1 MRGNQG
7 ATRLLMAALMLL
19 VAAGAVSAD
28 TLRRKNG
35 KTLKGK
41 VERYSNGEFVI
52 RLDSGD
58 RMIVS
63 ADNVESVEFDAADS
77 ASPVFGT
84 PGSGTSVGSEKVVTL
99 DSSQDVVATGVQ
111 LRKGE
116 KVRITASGQMQFADG
131 RSSGPAGRNENEPW
145 PFPSERFGI
154 LVAMVGSP
162 TSPTY
167 ELIGESKEFAA
178 ASDGELFL
186 QINARSLAGAKG
198 SYTAR
203 IAQLTAAAPSP
214 STGGPTG
221 GTTPTPQPDR
231 RALRYEVSVPS
242 EKAWTDTGVDLLAGD
257 TLRITAEGT
266 INYTTSKTCGPDGG
280 KREWGD
286 LLKALPV
293 NDVGRG
299 ALVGMI
305 GESGVAKAFLVGAK
319 FEGAIAANGRLFLGM
334 NDDNLDNNKGSFK
347 VKIEIVP
354 ARK

>member
-7 ATRLLMAALMLL
+7 ATRILLAALALL
-19 VAAGAVSAD
+19 VAVGAASAD

-35 KTLKGK
+35 QTLRGK

-58 RMIVS
+58 RMIVA
-63 ADNVESVEFDAADS
+63 ADNVESVEFDSAG

-84 PGSGTSVGSEKVVTL
+84 PGSGSTVASEKVVTL
-99 DSSQDVVATGVQ
+99 DSSQEVVATGVQ

-116 KVRITASGQMQFADG
+116 RVRITASGQMQFADG
-131 RSSGPAGRNENEPW
+131 RSSGPGGRNENESW
-145 PFPSERFGI
+145 PFPGTPLGM

-167 ELIGESKEFAA
+167 EPVGESREFAA
-178 ASDGELFL
+178 ASDGELYL

-203 IAQLTAAAPSP
+203 IAQLTTAATSP
-214 STGGPTG
+214 GTG
-221 GTTPTPQPDR
+221 GTTPAPQPDR
-231 RALRYEVSVPS
+231 RTLRHDIQVPS

-299 ALVGMI
+299 ALVGLI
-305 GESGVAKAFLVGAK
+305 GESGTAKAFLVGAK
-319 FEGAIAANGRLFLGM
+319 FEGTVAANGRLFLGI
-334 NDDNLDNNKGSFK
+334 NDDNYDTNKGSFK

>member
-7 ATRLLMAALMLL
+7 ATRILLAALALL
-19 VAAGAVSAD
+19 VAAGAASAD

-35 KTLKGK
+35 QTLKGQ

-52 RLDSGD
+52 RLESGD
-58 RMIVS
+58 RMIVA
-63 ADNVESVEFDAADS
+63 ADNVESVEFDS
-77 ASPVFGT
+77 SGFTVT
-84 PGSGTSVGSEKVVTL
+84 PLSTAGEKVVTL
-99 DSSQDVVATGVQ
+99 DSSQEVVATGVQ
-111 LRKGE
+111 LRKGDR
-116 KVRITASGQMQFADG
+116 VRITASGQMQFADG
-131 RSSGPAGRNENEPW
+131 RSSGPGGRNENESW
-145 PFPSERFGI
+145 PFPGTPLGM

-167 ELIGESKEFAA
+167 EPVGESREFAA
-178 ASDGELFL
+178 ASDGELYL

-203 IAQLTAAAPSP
+203 IAHLTTSAPSP
-214 STGGPTG
+214 IPAGGASP
-221 GTTPTPQPDR
+221 PVVSQPDR
-231 RALRYEVSVPS
+231 RALRYELSVPS
-242 EKAWTDTGVDLLAGD
+242 EKAWTDAGVDLLAGD

-293 NDVGRG
+293 NDSGRG

-319 FEGAIAANGRLFLGM
+319 FEGTVAANGRLFLGI
-334 NDDNLDNNKGSFK
+334 NDDNYDTNKGSFK
-347 VKIEIVP
+347 VRIEIVP